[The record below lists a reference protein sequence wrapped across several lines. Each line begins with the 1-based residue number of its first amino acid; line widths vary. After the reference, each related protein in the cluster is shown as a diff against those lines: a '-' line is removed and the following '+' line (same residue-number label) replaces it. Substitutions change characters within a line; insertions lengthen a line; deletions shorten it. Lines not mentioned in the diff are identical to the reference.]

1 VTQTNNTEMT
11 KPLILSTWTFGKRAN
26 DAAWPGLSAGGA
38 ALDAVETAC
47 RDAESD
53 LENHTVGVGGYPDR
67 DGTVSLDASIMLS
80 PSRCGAVAAV
90 RRFAHPISI
99 ARKVMERS
107 PHVLLAGEGADDF
120 AESLG
125 FTPQSLQTD
134 ESYAAWK
141 KWRDKHVLA
150 MKNIEERPLPKMRR
164 SGEEHEFHDTIGVL
178 AIDSAGTIAGA
189 CSTSGYA
196 FKVPGR
202 VGDSPIVGHGLYVD
216 PDHGAA
222 VATGRGELVMGV
234 CGTFLAVEALRRGAD
249 PLNAGMEVLQRIAD
263 SYELTDDDQVGL
275 IVLARD
281 GTWAGVSL
289 RTGFRIAVRTA
300 DVDELREPEHVLIA

>member
-1 VTQTNNTEMT
+1 MT

-26 DAAWPGLSAGGA
+26 DAAWPALSTGGS

-90 RRFAHPISI
+90 RRFPHPISI

-125 FTPQSLQTD
+125 FTPQPLQTD

-150 MKNIEERPLPKMRR
+150 MKNIEDRPLPRIRR

-249 PLNAGMEVLQRIAD
+249 PLDAGTEVLQRIAD